1 MIVLYLFLGW
11 LIPAVIHIIWWYYDI
26 GKGESIKE
34 FIKSIDED
42 KIIIGFTPC
51 LNIIIIVYF
60 MFFIID
66 FVYNKIKHWRK

>member
-1 MIVLYLFLGW
+1 MIVLYLFLVW
-11 LIPAVIHIIWWYYDI
+11 FIPVLIHIIFLYYDM
-26 GKGESIKE
+26 GKCESIKE
-34 FIKSIDED
+34 FIKSIDEN
-42 KIIIGFTPC
+42 KIIIGLAPV